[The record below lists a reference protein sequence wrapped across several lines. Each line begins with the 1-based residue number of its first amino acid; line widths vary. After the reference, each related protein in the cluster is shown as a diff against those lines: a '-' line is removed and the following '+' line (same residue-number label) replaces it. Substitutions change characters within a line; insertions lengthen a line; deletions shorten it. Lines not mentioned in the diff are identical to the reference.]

1 MKKMPFLLI
10 AVLIFGMSTAAF
22 AEKGENY
29 SSTIKVFSDSP
40 ATAKFFKYSYGYA
53 VFPTISKAAYVVGG
67 SYGTGQVYRSGKVM
81 GKTSVISGS
90 IGFQIGGEVFSEIIF
105 FKDEKAYNEFTSGN
119 FEFGANVQAV
129 AITAGVQAQAGTKGA
144 NVGASIGPKT
154 GAQAE
159 NDYVDGSAPFVHT
172 TGGLMVGVSVG
183 GQKFTF
189 ESL

>member
-10 AVLIFGMSTAAF
+10 AVLIFGISTVAF

-29 SSTIKVFSDSP
+29 SSTIKVFRDSP
-40 ATAKFFKYSYGYA
+40 ATAKFFKHSYGYV
-53 VFPTISKAAYVVGG
+53 VFPAISKAAYVVGG
-67 SYGTGQVYRSGKVM
+67 SYGIGQVYRSGKVM
-81 GKTSVISGS
+81 GKSSVISGS

-105 FKDEKAYNEFTSGN
+105 FKDKKAYNEFTSGN

-129 AITAGVQAQAGTKGA
+129 AITAGVQAQAGTTGA
-144 NVGASIGPKT
+144 NVGASIGPKI

-189 ESL
+189 EHL

>member
-10 AVLIFGMSTAAF
+10 AVLIFGISTVAF

-40 ATAKFFKYSYGYA
+40 ATAKFFKHSYGYA
-53 VFPTISKAAYVVGG
+53 VFPAISKAAYVVGG
-67 SYGTGQVYRSGKVM
+67 SYGVGQVYRSGKMM

-105 FKDEKAYNEFTSGN
+105 FKDMKAYNEFTSGN
-119 FEFGANVQAV
+119 FEFGANAQAV
-129 AITAGVQAQAGTKGA
+129 AITAGVQAQAGTTGA
-144 NVGASIGPKT
+144 NVGASVGPKT

-189 ESL
+189 ERL

>member
-10 AVLIFGMSTAAF
+10 AVLIFGISTAAF

-40 ATAKFFKYSYGYA
+40 ATAKFFKHSYGYA
-53 VFPTISKAAYVVGG
+53 VFPAISKAAYIVGG

-119 FEFGANVQAV
+119 FEFGANAQAV
-129 AITAGVQAQAGTKGA
+129 AITAGVQAQAGTSGA
-144 NVGASIGPKT
+144 NVGANIGSKT

-189 ESL
+189 ERL